1 MAPSPP
7 YPPPGSAPDC
17 DDGHVHPVTTAVVS
31 SVATTVGAS
40 TPVDLTVPLQWPRN
54 AYDVLTINVTDDFI
68 VAAVTL
74 TVFNLRL
81 PIAADVFFSLQ
92 RAGANG
98 TLEALLLVNS
108 CGGAQLGS
116 DAATIAP
123 TTPGSDFTWDDVGQL
138 GPFDASCQGQSLI
151 PGGVYQPSSGGR
163 LGVMAGASAQGL
175 WLLTLGNTEANG
187 GFFDMITLTLTDAAG
202 TVRAYPLPLLTE
214 VLALPTV
221 GVLLGATASGGVGP
235 AVAAQFAS
243 FNGKSAFYQPYADT
257 PVGATDSFVF
267 QVSMPNCAPV
277 AQYTVPVFVMPLPPA
292 PTPPPVP
299 KEALV
304 SNVQVISTPPN
315 ATVAP
320 VGVPTPLRL
329 RGTMSIPDGAQDVLP
344 ITVAETWTVVTCV
357 AVLDALPCACAV
369 ADACVCASLRAALW
383 LLS

>member
-17 DDGHVHPVTTAVVS
+17 DDAHVHPVTTAVVS

-40 TPVDLTVPLQWPRN
+40 TAVDITVPLQWPRL

-74 TVFNLRL
+74 TVTNMRL
-81 PIAADVFFSLQ
+81 PVAADVFFSLT

-123 TTPGSDFTWDDVGQL
+123 ITRGSDFTWDDVGQL

-151 PGGVYQPSSGGR
+151 PGGVYQPSSGSR

-175 WLLTLGNTEANG
+175 WRITLGNTEANG

-202 TVRAYPLPLLTE
+202 AARAYPLPLLTE
-214 VLALPTV
+214 VLVFPTE
-221 GVLLGATASGGVGP
+221 GVLLGANATGGVGP
-235 AVAAQFAS
+235 AVAAQFAT
-243 FNGKSAFYQPYADT
+243 FFGTRAFYEPNAVT
-257 PVGATDSFVF
+257 PVGATDSFAF

-292 PTPPPVP
+292 PTPPPGP
-299 KEALV
+299 KEAV
-304 SNVQVISTPPN
+304 TANV
-315 ATVAP
+315 
-320 VGVPTPLRL
+320 
-329 RGTMSIPDGAQDVLP
+329 
-344 ITVAETWTVVTCV
+344 
-357 AVLDALPCACAV
+357 
-369 ADACVCASLRAALW
+369 
-383 LLS
+383 